1 MVTVKAMR
9 QSESRFSPIHHS
21 GLARSLRALLFSKA
35 MNPEGSFA
43 PRFGLFPAV
52 TAALAAAGL
61 ISTAQAQVQ
70 VAGDLLINV
79 DATSLATG
87 PINSI
92 PNAGTLGGV
101 FEARGGGRSEER
113 R

>member
-1 MVTVKAMR
+1 
-9 QSESRFSPIHHS
+9 
-21 GLARSLRALLFSKA
+21 
-35 MNPEGSFA
+35 MNPEGSFV

-61 ISTAQAQVQ
+61 ISTASAQVQ
-70 VAGDLLINV
+70 VAGSLLINV
-79 DATSLATG
+79 DATSVATG

-101 FEARGGGRSEER
+101 FEARGGGANNPTVAIVGGNGTRGIKFDGDDFMQHAESVGGPL
-113 R
+113 